1 LSSEAPAAP
10 AEVYSFRQLHTPAG
24 GPVHD
29 IADVLGAARAQ
40 AEQIRAEARLAGHE
54 EGRREAHAQARAEIE
69 PSLRALADAARAV
82 QEHTHE
88 LTVQLESDAVLLAL
102 RLAEQIVAGAIEV
115 APERLIEVAATALRR
130 IVDRRDV
137 TLVVNPAD
145 LELLKGAV
153 TNVQAELGGI
163 EHLNVQSDRRVGR
176 GGVLARTEAGEI
188 DATID
193 TQLARAR
200 ELVIAELTSS
210 HADSAS
216 PPA

>member
-1 LSSEAPAAP
+1 LSSESPAATV
-10 AEVYSFRQLHTPAG
+10 ETYSFRQLQSPAG
-24 GPVHD
+24 GPVRNV
-29 IADVLGAARAQ
+29 ADVLGTAY
-40 AEQIRAEARLAGHE
+40 AEADQIRAQARLAGHE

-88 LTVQLESDAVLLAL
+88 LTAELESDAVLLGL
-102 RLAEQIVAGAIEV
+102 RLAEQIVAGTIAVE
-115 APERLIEVAATALRR
+115 PERLIEVTAMALRR

-153 TNVQAELGGI
+153 TSVQAELGGI
-163 EHLNVQSDRRVGR
+163 EHLNVQADRRVGR

-188 DATID
+188 DATIE

-210 HADSAS
+210 DPGPPSA
-216 PPA
+216 A